1 MSFPCVLSCF
11 SHVRLFATPWT
22 VTHQAPLSMG
32 FYRQEYWS
40 GLPFPTPG
48 DLPNLNSPQA
58 LRIMASA
65 SVQGHTVEQLFP
77 HLYLLT
83 WPKTGS
89 RKTGSGCE
97 LPFLAGRRAAKVGS
111 VQWMGRDQNNSPC
124 CLASLLAVAAAANYR
139 GMRVWHFGYKM
150 TVGLVHV
157 SSISPLL
164 APGNLAQR

>member
-1 MSFPCVLSCF
+1 MLSCF
-11 SHVRLFATPWT
+11 SHVQLFATPWT

-32 FYRQEYWS
+32 FHRQEYWS

-65 SVQGHTVEQLFP
+65 SVQGHTVEQFFP

-89 RKTGSGCE
+89 RKTESGCE
-97 LPFLAGRRAAKVGS
+97 LPSLAGRRAAKVGS
-111 VQWMGRDQNNSPC
+111 VQWMGRDQNNPPC
-124 CLASLLAVAAAANYR
+124 CLVSLLAVAAAANYR
-139 GMRVWHFGYKM
+139 GMQVWHFGYKM
-150 TVGLVHV
+150 TVGLIRA

-164 APGNLAQR
+164 APGNLAQRKGP